1 MKYNL
6 KNIIVME
13 IVNIEKDAYEKFA
26 GQFDHFVK
34 KMIEMGKRGSD
45 KRLGEWMD
53 NQEITTVPC

>member
-26 GQFDHFVK
+26 GQFDHFV
-34 KMIEMGKRGSD
+34 
-45 KRLGEWMD
+45 
-53 NQEITTVPC
+53 